1 MAFSL
6 FGKKPPPKD
15 EKPAK
20 PQARSAR
27 GDARPA
33 PTKPSAPSVAPEP
46 AEDLDFTNWTPEP
59 AAPSVTPSSMAPPS
73 VAPPSMAPPSL
84 APKSVAPS
92 LPPASLP
99 PLSLPP
105 SLAQQAPAAKKV
117 DTASVASPVASFAP
131 VAEPKPTSKA
141 PEPRKGRPVDSIL
154 CIEVET
160 GAKDVPTAIEETA
173 ILFANGQAKEALA
186 RIADAIAADELGAW
200 RLQAW
205 LMLFDLYQHLGMRSE
220 FEEKALDFVVKFE
233 RSPPVWADAPPPAPA
248 ASPVR
253 ASGGQVS
260 LSGALTAASAPH
272 FEQVKRLAE
281 KQPRLRLDFG
291 RLAGIDA
298 GGAKL
303 LLETLAAIRKAGKEV
318 SFAGDATL
326 VKLIQSVAKSGD
338 RSVDPALWL
347 VLLEAHQQ
355 TGNQQAYEDAAL
367 EYAITYEVSPP
378 AWENRAPAKAVAA
391 GAASESAPAPE
402 EAFVID
408 GEVAGPSEKLL
419 AELEG
424 YAAAANPVVIDM
436 LRARRV
442 DFVNAGQLL
451 NVLARIKQA
460 GKPIEIRGANEMI
473 VALFA
478 MMGIREFARL
488 VPRK

>member
-1 MAFSL
+1 VVFSL

-15 EKPAK
+15 AKPAK

-27 GDARPA
+27 ADDKPKTPPPDA
-33 PTKPSAPSVAPEP
+33 SVAPDVVG
-46 AEDLDFTNWTPEP
+46 DLDFTNWSPASPPPSEP
-59 AAPSVTPSSMAPPS
+59 PSLSPPPS
-73 VAPPSMAPPSL
+73 VMPTIAPESMEPPSMAPASE
-84 APKSVAPS
+84 AAKSSAPS
-92 LPPASLP
+92 LPPLSIPPSVTKATPTP
-99 PLSLPP
+99 PLE
-105 SLAQQAPAAKKV
+105 AK
-117 DTASVASPVASFAP
+117 
-131 VAEPKPTSKA
+131 E
-141 PEPRKGRPVDSIL
+141 ERKGRAVDSIL

-173 ILFANGQAKEALA
+173 ILFANGQVREALA
-186 RIADAIAADELGAW
+186 RVSEAIASDDLGVW
-200 RLQAW
+200 QLQAW
-205 LMLFDLYQHLGMRSE
+205 LMLFDLYQHLGMRAE

-233 RSPPVWADAPPPAPA
+233 RSPPVWADAPPPASA
-248 ASPVR
+248 ASPAR
-253 ASGGQVS
+253 SGGAGHVA

-272 FEQVKRLAE
+272 LDQVKKLAE
-281 KQPRLRLDFG
+281 KQRRLRIDFG
-291 RLAGIDA
+291 RLAGVDA

-303 LLETLAAIRKAGKEV
+303 LLDTFATIRRAGKEV
-318 SFAGDATL
+318 TFVGDSTL
-326 VKLIQSVAKSGD
+326 VKLIGAAAKSGD

-347 VLLEAHQQ
+347 LLLEIHQHL
-355 TGNQQAYEDAAL
+355 GHQQAYEDAAL

-378 AWENRAPAKAVAA
+378 AWENRAPANAGAAA
-391 GAASESAPAPE
+391 GAAPESAHPAD
-402 EAFVID
+402 EAFIID
-408 GEVAGPSEKLL
+408 GEVAGSSEKLL

-460 GKPIEIRGANEMI
+460 GKSIEIRGANEMI